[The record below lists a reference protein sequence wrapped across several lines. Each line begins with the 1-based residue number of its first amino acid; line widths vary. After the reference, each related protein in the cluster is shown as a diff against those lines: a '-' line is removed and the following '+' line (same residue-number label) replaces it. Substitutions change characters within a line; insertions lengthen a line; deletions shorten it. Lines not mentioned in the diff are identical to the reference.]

1 MPEGGGS
8 GIAGEAKGVSERFVQ
23 SLGLVEL
30 ILGGVGLYWLGLW
43 YRGEAARLF
52 PTTGLSFVD
61 VGLLAFAAALLGK
74 LLCLLVAF
82 VMALVRLAFRKRR
95 WRYYVQL
102 ERAVCSYLGA
112 AGPGDLPARLG
123 QANTEAEIKID
134 LVELGSYY
142 VVLADPSQRAHF
154 ELIRT
159 RAIVAYSAALLA
171 APYLAYLVREGAPWT
186 MLLVGAAGALTFL
199 LLGFVEQLDYLKSLA
214 ERLVALRTAR
224 EREGGSAPAPGS
236 PTRS

>member
-1 MPEGGGS
+1 MPEGGKS
-8 GIAGEAKGVSERFVQ
+8 DLADEAKGVSERFIQ

-43 YRGEAARLF
+43 YGAEAARLF
-52 PTTGLSFVD
+52 PTTGLGFVD

-82 VMALVRLAFRKRR
+82 LMALTRLAFRKRR

-102 ERAVCSYLGA
+102 ERAVCAYLGA
-112 AGPGDLPARLG
+112 AGPAELPARLG
-123 QANTEAEIKID
+123 QAKAEAEIKID
-134 LVELGSYY
+134 LIELSSYY

-171 APYLAYLVREGAPWT
+171 VPYLAYLLREGAPRT
-186 MLLVGAAGALTFL
+186 MLLAGAAGALTFL
-199 LLGFVEQLDYLKSLA
+199 LLGLVEQLDYLKSLA

-224 EREGGSAPAPGS
+224 EKEGGSAPAPG
-236 PTRS
+236 PPPRP